1 MVARAALS
9 LARCPASYPA
19 LGRVFCLA
27 LCLVVRQVFCL
38 SVVGASGMVWRAGA
52 AGSGPA

>member
-9 LARCPASYPA
+9 PARCPASYPA
-19 LGRVFCLA
+19 LGRVLCLA
-27 LCLVVRQVFCL
+27 LCLVFRQVFCL
-38 SVVGASGMVWRAGA
+38 SVVGESEMVWRAGV